1 MPGSQTIAEA
11 RYGLLPENFEEAY
24 GLIAPEDAVIIRSYG
39 GEDDDILLQELRPR
53 FVVMYEPNLPF
64 IRRLEVGRGNDLINR
79 CLIRFQVY
87 RNCNPGLSLR
97 VYQMIYTNSFE
108 EDRFLST
115 IQREAEAF
123 KKLIDDRQVSRVSFL
138 ISRSKCLTV
147 TL

>member
-1 MPGSQTIAEA
+1 MIHLMG
-11 RYGLLPENFEEAY
+11 Y
-24 GLIAPEDAVIIRSYG
+24 
-39 GEDDDILLQELRPR
+39 
-53 FVVMYEPNLPF
+53 
-64 IRRLEVGRGNDLINR
+64 
-79 CLIRFQVY
+79 QVY

-138 ISRSKCLTV
+138 MNKT
-147 TL
+147 